1 MITIQTPFHIA
12 MAPFEAGRIGIITK
26 IKEFRMYRGLNG
38 AEPVTSPEILLQEAE
53 KPELED
59 CHNSLLHLVSLL
71 TWTPHCVHLSVVEA
85 PSPVGGGELGHRR
98 TEEEEAW
105 MRSSLEKSRGEGRR
119 WPGSLGGKK
128 MVGGGGA
135 ASVIPAP
142 SLSIPSLLDLLK
154 KNCFAKGHWSALE
167 TREDC

>member
-26 IKEFRMYRGLNG
+26 IKEFCMYRGLNG

-71 TWTPHCVHLSVVEA
+71 TWTPHCVYLSVAEA
-85 PSPVGGGELGHRR
+85 PSPVGGGELGHREDR
-98 TEEEEAW
+98 
-105 MRSSLEKSRGEGRR
+105 
-119 WPGSLGGKK
+119 
-128 MVGGGGA
+128 GGGG
-135 ASVIPAP
+135 
-142 SLSIPSLLDLLK
+142 LDEVLPGEEPGRRQEV
-154 KNCFAKGHWSALE
+154 AWEPG
-167 TREDC
+167 REEDGGWWRSC